1 MQLPRPVRTKQDM
14 KNHIIGNILLLLLL
28 SLVPL
33 NNVQAQDDSVEKL
46 RNKANTLRKEIKEKE
61 AILMSS
67 QKDINSRL
75 NNLKIISAKI
85 NEYKGLVSV
94 LQKEVKALDN
104 RMVAIDKEMKALDK
118 EIKEKENGVEFS
130 RSEYAEALRKARK
143 YNNFENKMLF
153 VFSADDFNKMARRY
167 RYANSYMNAH
177 KELADSLKKRIGE
190 LEEKQGELQMKR
202 DELEKARTDK
212 KASLKEQETERAKIQ
227 KLEKEQKSIIAGLEK
242 EKKKVQAEL
251 KKRRNELDKLNAAIK
266 REIEK
271 VVAADSAKEQKGSTA
286 KKKQTPRNSAEYNKD
301 AGVTKMS
308 GLFQNNKKKMPVPIT
323 GAYLLV
329 DKFGERNAVEG
340 KGSVMINN
348 GGITFKGAKG
358 AKARSIFEGTVST
371 VFHHNDYTCVL
382 VRHDKYISV
391 YCNVENVR
399 VKSGEEVKAGDIIG
413 DVAINAEDGN
423 PQLLFQLY
431 REKTLLNP
439 AEWLKL

>member
-1 MQLPRPVRTKQDM
+1 MRNRIL
-14 KNHIIGNILLLLLL
+14 GYILLLLLPFTGL
-28 SLVPL
+28 
-33 NNVQAQDDSVEKL
+33 QAQSESVESL
-46 RNKANTLRKEIKEKE
+46 RSKAGMLRKEIKEKE
-61 AILMSS
+61 AILTSS

-75 NNLKIISAKI
+75 NNLKIITARI
-85 NEYKGLVSV
+85 EEYKGLVNL

-104 RMVAIDKEMKALDK
+104 RMAAIDKEIKALGKDIA
-118 EIKEKENGVEFS
+118 EKEKSVEIS
-130 RSEYAEALRKARK
+130 RSEYAEALRQAHKH
-143 YNNFENKMLF
+143 NNFENKMLF
-153 VFSADDFNKMARRY
+153 IFSADDFNRMARRY

-190 LEEKQGELQMKR
+190 LEEKQKELNGKR
-202 DELEKARTDK
+202 EELEKSRTAK
-212 KASLKEQETERAKIQ
+212 RESLKEQETERARIQ

-251 KKRRNELDKLNAAIK
+251 KKKRNELDKLNAAIK
-266 REIEK
+266 REVEK
-271 VVAADSAKEQKGSTA
+271 VIAAEKEKEKKSQQAGG
-286 KKKQTPRNSAEYNKD
+286 KKQPDKSSDKYKED
-301 AGVTKMS
+301 AGTAKMS
-308 GLFQNNKKKMPVPIT
+308 GAFQSNKGKMPVPIT

-348 GGITFKGAKG
+348 GGITLKGTKG
-358 AKARSIFEGTVST
+358 AKARAIFEGIVST

-399 VKSGEEVKAGDIIG
+399 VKSGDEIKAGTIIG
-413 DVAINAEDGN
+413 DVTTDAGDGN
-423 PQLLFQLY
+423 PKLLFQLY
-431 REKTLLNP
+431 RERTLLNP

>member
-1 MQLPRPVRTKQDM
+1 M
-14 KNHIIGNILLLLLL
+14 
-28 SLVPL
+28 
-33 NNVQAQDDSVEKL
+33 
-46 RNKANTLRKEIKEKE
+46 LRKEIKEKE
-61 AILMSS
+61 AILTSS

-75 NNLKIISAKI
+75 NNLKIITARI
-85 NEYKGLVSV
+85 EEYKGLVNL

-104 RMVAIDKEMKALDK
+104 RMAAIDKEIKALGKDIA
-118 EIKEKENGVEFS
+118 EKEKSVEIS
-130 RSEYAEALRKARK
+130 RSEYAEALRRAHKH
-143 YNNFENKMLF
+143 NNFENKMLF
-153 VFSADDFNKMARRY
+153 IFSADDFNRMARRY

-190 LEEKQGELQMKR
+190 LEEKQKELNGKR
-202 DELEKARTDK
+202 EELEKSRTAK
-212 KASLKEQETERAKIQ
+212 RESLKEQETERARIQ

-251 KKRRNELDKLNAAIK
+251 KKKRNELDKLNAAIK
-266 REIEK
+266 REVEK
-271 VVAADSAKEQKGSTA
+271 VIAAEKEKEKKSQQAGG
-286 KKKQTPRNSAEYNKD
+286 KKQTDKSSDKYKED
-301 AGVTKMS
+301 AGTAKMS
-308 GLFQNNKKKMPVPIT
+308 GAFQSNKGKMPVPIT

-348 GGITFKGAKG
+348 GGITLKGTKG
-358 AKARSIFEGTVST
+358 AKARAIFEGTVST

-399 VKSGEEVKAGDIIG
+399 VKSGDEIKAGTIIG
-413 DVAINAEDGN
+413 DVTTDAGDGN
-423 PQLLFQLY
+423 PKLLFQLY
-431 REKTLLNP
+431 RERTLLNP